1 MIDTRGLAFLAF
13 TGFGAL
19 CGAVVSLPILAS
31 GFMWPDAFAWA
42 WVPPVV
48 GVVMGG
54 IFGAIAE
61 AKG

>member
-1 MIDTRGLAFLAF
+1 MIDTRGLAFLAL
-13 TGFGAL
+13 TGGGAIG
-19 CGAVVSLPILAS
+19 GAVLSLPVIAA
-31 GFMWPDAFAWA
+31 GFVWPAAFAWA

-48 GVVMGG
+48 GVIMGG

>member
-1 MIDTRGLAFLAF
+1 MIDTRGLAFLAL
-13 TGFGAL
+13 TGAGAIAGSVL
-19 CGAVVSLPILAS
+19 SLPVLATGLAFPS
-31 GFMWPDAFAWA
+31 AFAWA

-48 GVVMGG
+48 GVIAGA